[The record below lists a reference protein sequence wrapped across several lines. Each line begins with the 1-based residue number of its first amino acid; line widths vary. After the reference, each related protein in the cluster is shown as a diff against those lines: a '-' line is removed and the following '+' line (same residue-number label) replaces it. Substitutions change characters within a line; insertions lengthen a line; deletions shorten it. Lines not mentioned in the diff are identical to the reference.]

1 MLHGLYS
8 SAIAMESSA
17 RHHEAIAHN
26 LAHAQLPGHRRM
38 QMRQGTFDDSLHET
52 PEQLAARSLP
62 GLRGANLSI
71 DFTPGQS
78 KPTGVPLDLA
88 IEGQGFFEV
97 ETPDGLRYTRN
108 GSFRLDD
115 EGTLVTHEGYI
126 VQGTQGRLSLSLPAS
141 LDQLKVQ
148 EDGRFFSGQRL
159 VGQVKTVSFTDL
171 QQLNPAGGTLFEY
184 QGTDRPLADESTIRQ
199 GFLEQSNVSVTR
211 ELVEMISS
219 QRRHEAAARSLET
232 LTNAIQRHTQSYGG
246 Q

>member
-8 SAIAMESSA
+8 SAVAMESSA

-38 QMRQGTFDDSLHET
+38 QMRQGTFDDSVHET
-52 PEQLAARSLP
+52 REQLAARSLP
-62 GLRGANLSI
+62 GLRGGNLSI

-88 IEGQGFFEV
+88 IEGEEFFEV

-115 EGTLVTHEGYI
+115 EGTLVTHEGYV
-126 VQGTQGRLSLSLPAS
+126 VQGTQGRLSFSLPAS
-141 LDQLKVQ
+141 LDELAVQ
-148 EDGRFFSGQRL
+148 EDGRLFSGQRL
-159 VGQVKTVSFTDL
+159 VGRVKAVTFPDL
-171 QQLNPAGGTLFEY
+171 QQLTPSGGTLFANRGG
-184 QGTDRPLADESTIRQ
+184 QRPTIADSTIRQ

-211 ELVEMISS
+211 ELVDMISS

-232 LTNAIQRHTQSYGG
+232 LTDAIQRHTQADGG
-246 Q
+246 N